1 VKVFLDSNILLRL
14 AQPVHP
20 HHPLAQSAVATL
32 HDRGVH
38 LCMVP
43 QTVYEFWVVA
53 TRPLT
58 VNGLGLTVSDSQ
70 AEVARFK
77 RMFPLLPDL
86 GGLFSEWEKIV
97 YSGKVSGRQAHDAR
111 LVAAMHTHGLTE
123 LLTFNGSDF
132 RRFPGVTVLDLV
144 AP

>member
-1 VKVFLDSNILLRL
+1 VKVLLDSNILLRL

-20 HHPLAQSAVATL
+20 HHPLTQGAVTTL
-32 HDRGVH
+32 HDRGAH

-53 TRPLT
+53 TRPLAA
-58 VNGLGLTVSDSQ
+58 NGLGLTVSDSQ

-86 GGLFSEWEKIV
+86 GSLFAEWEQIV
-97 YSGKVSGRQAHDAR
+97 YCHQVSGRQAHDAR
-111 LVAAMHTHGLTE
+111 LVAAMRTHGLTE
-123 LLTFNGSDF
+123 ILTFNGSDF
-132 RRFPGVTVLDLV
+132 RRFPGVSVLDPV

>member
-1 VKVFLDSNILLRL
+1 VKVLLDSNILLRL

-20 HHPLAQSAVATL
+20 HHPLAQGAVTTL
-32 HDRGVH
+32 HDRGAD
-38 LCMVP
+38 LCLVP

-53 TRPLT
+53 TRPVT
-58 VNGLGLTVSDSQ
+58 ANGLGLTVSDSH

-86 GGLFSEWEKIV
+86 GGLFAEWEQIV
-97 YSGKVSGRQAHDAR
+97 YSRQVSGRQAHDAR
-111 LVAAMHTHGLTE
+111 LVAAMRTHGLTE

-132 RRFPGVTVLDLV
+132 RRFPGVTVVDPV